1 MELQKKFALAI
12 LSLRTKNEVKIT
24 QRDIA
29 DEADMN
35 IRYYQSL
42 EADEKMPSLKTVEK
56 IAKAFDMKLSE
67 LCKIIEEMD

>member
-1 MELQKKFALAI
+1 MDLQKKFALAI
-12 LSLRTKNEVKIT
+12 LRLRTQNEVKIT

-29 DEADMN
+29 DEADIN

-42 EADEKMPSLKTVEK
+42 EAGKKMPSIKIAEK

>member
-12 LSLRTKNEVKIT
+12 LSLRTQNEVKIT

-42 EADEKMPSLKTVEK
+42 EAGEKMPSLKTVEK